1 MAGISKIISD
11 KTSGSTPSIADLEDQ
26 IGELRKEIASLT
38 KNIAAFGS
46 GKVGDYKAGIDRL
59 ASDAVNAS
67 LDAFNSAKSEAVSL
81 EESFE
86 EQVRAR
92 PLQSIGIAVGVGFL
106 AALLTRRS

>member
-1 MAGISKIISD
+1 MATMSKILSD
-11 KTSGSTPSIADLEDQ
+11 KQAAPSVEDLEDQ
-26 IGELRKEIASLT
+26 ITELRREIAALT

-46 GKVGDYKAGIDRL
+46 AKVGDYRADIEGL
-59 ASDAVNAS
+59 AADAVSAS
-67 LDAFNSAKSEAVSL
+67 LNAFNRAKDEAVSL

-106 AALLTRRS
+106 AALLTRR